1 MNTTKEIYL
10 GLETGEI
17 TCKIH
22 AGHSLKASIQ
32 NARKN
37 QVNFKGHNGE
47 AYVLATPEEL
57 AEMGLDC
64 EYC

>member
-1 MNTTKEIYL
+1 MNTTKEIYF

-17 TCKIH
+17 TCKVH
-22 AGHSLKASIQ
+22 AGHALSASIQ

-37 QVNFKGHNGE
+37 QVNFLGINGE
-47 AYVLATPEEL
+47 QFVLATPEEL

-64 EYC
+64 ESC